1 MNEEIRELQQA
12 LKSDPSDRKAFDA
25 LADQYAAVGDWRR
38 LRWHYEKFSDHLDA
52 EEDFS
57 QLVYVLR
64 ALADAEEDPKEKA
77 AILVALGDV
86 LFEHHHNHDDGM
98 TAYQTAFATYKED
111 TLSLDRARD
120 VYRKRG
126 DYQRVLLVYNLEC
139 GVKKGTPAHHDVRV
153 RMAQVHGDFLGDRDE
168 ALSLLA
174 SVIEE
179 APEHELAQLIQQ
191 IYQAGGTVEAAV
203 LNQTREAHQRA
214 QAGEQKLAAERL
226 LQAARLERFREG
238 GGLSEAAKLGEKA
251 RDFDPDHEQVRAFLA
266 EVYQELERQDDL
278 RHLDDDVDP
287 DHQADAEDSG
297 ASEDDAPQQGSP
309 EDIDAH
315 ALAADGGELS
325 DPFSQPEPSDLA
337 AESSDFEIAE
347 KTLDDEPENLEAL
360 AVVRAQLR
368 EEGALEELA
377 ETLSKSLK
385 YLRKKDGELEVMVE
399 LANLYWQELGD
410 SENAEYYFK
419 RIKLLDAEQ
428 PDMLSFYEDY
438 YQQNGE
444 WRKLF
449 SLLNARQRES
459 KDEEESLELTAR
471 LALIAE
477 VQMESPEKAID
488 VWKTFEREFHS
499 HPQAREQLRRLYE
512 ENGKWNAL
520 VDFLKDRVRALE
532 ELSADNGQD
541 NRGAQVMLLERIAEI
556 YRDELNLDTMVINTL
571 SAIME
576 LEPDH
581 HAAFDE
587 LKDKLAEGRRW
598 NDLASLLHERAE
610 LQLTHGHRDEAL
622 ELFLQVADIWQESL
636 RNVTQALPHLER
648 ALEIQPDNAAVRAR
662 LAEIYEKRRDYESLF
677 DLKFDALE
685 QTSPA
690 ERQTHLEALLELAE
704 DRLRDAERIVKVLE
718 QLHQIRPED
727 RDIVGRLEFIH
738 RRNDDYAAL
747 AQTLETKAALAALS
761 DDADSATLRSD
772 ALREAARLYESKNN
786 DLPSATRIWQTLLDE
801 HSDDQ
806 EALGRLTDIY
816 IQSQQLDL
824 LQALYKKRNELNELC
839 QLLGVAAEAE
849 ADTAR
854 KGALY
859 RRVADIAADALED
872 REMAVDS
879 LRMLSQ
885 LLDDPRAVAAEL
897 DTHYAALGDLDGQI
911 SAAHLRLKHAE
922 DDDQRFEALR
932 DLGELARKNDD
943 APGALEWLL
952 QAATIRPGADAVLDL
967 AEDVARQSNSMG
979 LFVEHV
985 ELVADEAAQP
995 DADAD
1000 PEETAAIC
1008 VRLWRRIGRVLRDD
1022 QENHTAALGYFERL
1036 RQHDPDDLETLDALE
1051 ELYALTEQPEKRVE
1065 ALRDSIAILSAQGA
1079 ERVDLVDQLAKIA
1092 DVQRTHLGEPEA
1104 ARATYSEILDLEPNH
1119 LGALRG
1125 RRGLYRA
1132 NQQWE
1137 EVVDSLRHEIGLLAL
1152 DASDARIQAHMDL
1165 AQTLHEHLDDPREAI
1180 HYYGLILAEEPQHAG
1195 AVQAVEAL
1203 LAEPSLAREA
1213 ALMLEPIFRETDRPA
1228 QLARA
1233 LEARAAISDDRF
1245 EEAEILDEL
1254 IPLYQDKL
1262 GQTEQAFEHACRQFE
1277 LDPEREEIWLRVEQ
1291 LGAALDRW
1299 ASVEQVFASHA
1310 QESEAR
1316 TGSVSNINILRHLA
1330 AIREYQ
1336 LRQPE
1341 EALQAWEKVH
1351 AVEPTDAS
1359 VLDALERLYRQLGR
1373 DQELVDILDI
1383 RENLSDNDTTRVE
1396 ILLEIALLSQTA
1408 LDDTARA
1415 VDAYQR
1421 ILLLEQD
1428 HPEAVDAL
1436 AELYRQTEAW
1446 LELDELYVAQADL
1459 AMDPQRRRHFLLNL
1473 GKIRAEHLADS
1484 DGAADILSQLLRE
1497 DPGDAEAAA
1506 ALEAL
1511 DAHLLTQGIR
1521 KELRFDIARTLEPVY
1536 RNSAAA
1542 AKLAGVLEIQ
1552 VAHTH
1557 EHFEKIALL
1566 DELTGLYLDEL
1577 ADPAAG
1583 LDALQR
1589 AVIVDPQDAERR
1601 ARLVRVAAQ
1610 QDELQQA
1617 ADTLEDA
1624 AMQADTLSAAPIFR
1638 ELGSLYEDQLHH
1650 AERAIDAY
1658 EQALERD
1665 ETDAQSLRALERLFQ
1680 NTGAS
1685 EALAHNLRRQ
1695 VVFADSPRRIELLTR
1710 AATLFEDVLDR
1721 PEEAA
1726 LAYQE
1731 LLQEQPDSTDAFDGL
1746 ERVYRAGERWI
1757 DLSDVLRMRVDATYQ
1772 DTERIAALQRL
1783 ADVQAQRLNDRIEAV
1798 SVYREILSLDP
1809 QHHDSL
1815 DALIAFF
1822 EEDAN
1827 WQELAETLRS
1837 KLSATTPQE
1846 GEPFDALQLKLAGVL
1861 RQELFDIDAALE
1873 LYRAVFQRTD
1883 GHPEAVQAL
1892 RELLED
1898 EQFAPQITDELV
1910 AHYYAHGDFD
1920 ALIEVYQTRIALS
1933 FEPDEK
1939 ADFLEKIARVYADEL
1954 RQPERAIDAMGQAW
1968 QLAPLRQELRDSLLD
1983 LCDTAAAASDE
1994 DGQLEIWTRLAQV
2007 YEDVLSAANDPQ
2019 QRLELHLALAE
2030 LYRDRLDQ
2038 PPEVESHFREVLA
2051 LNPTQDLAYS
2061 ALESLLIHQDRWV
2074 DFIELLE
2081 HKFDVYVVEDPD
2093 EAVDILLRIASVQ
2106 EEQLDDGFSAA
2117 DTYTRVLD
2125 IQDNDPSASRALR
2138 RLYRDQQRWQDLCD
2152 HLRDAITQTHDS
2164 KAIVALKQELA
2175 DTLRQQMDNPVDA
2188 LEVYRQ
2194 ILDEQDAYPPAIAAL
2209 EQLFEDTAQPELRAD
2224 IARVIEPNLRRT
2236 EDYAGLLNV
2245 LLARADAA
2253 PAAEQAHAFLLEA
2266 AQIAESQLADAPRA
2280 AEILTQLFERAPA
2293 ERHVRTQL
2301 HRLQTQLGDWQA
2313 LSELYQHVLASNF
2326 DVDDALRVELL
2337 CEQAAIFEERLED
2350 FDEARRTYGEVL
2362 LFQVDHHQAIDAT
2375 ERLLARTESWH
2386 ELAEFYRDRADAALN
2401 PIDGRRWLE
2410 RLATLNEEIL
2420 EDLDEAIAVY
2430 GRIYDLEPGDSPIQQ
2445 TLARL
2450 YGHARRWHDLADLY
2464 RQRIAAS
2471 IDPQLTME
2479 LRFQLAGLLES
2490 DLDLI
2495 EDALQIYRDILAD
2508 NPDHP
2513 ETLRA
2518 LEGLQRDLSIRD
2530 DERAQYRPQV
2540 IDLLLEH
2547 YNEKNHWRR
2556 IADLLE
2562 EKQQLAVDLD
2572 GQVDTLAQAAELI
2585 QRSASDDT
2593 DRVRA
2598 LIKLT
2603 RAFCIDPSNENLRE
2617 RVKERAEQ
2625 LDAWEQVIPIL
2636 LQGLE
2641 STDNPEVQASLLIVI
2656 AETYAG
2662 PLEDRSSAITAYQQ
2676 AVDLN
2681 DDPRALGQLQRL
2693 YGDLELWEPLVHV
2706 LQRRLDGEF
2715 DGDTRS
2721 NLLKRIALIYD
2732 EVLDAPDDAI
2742 TAYQDLRREDPGEIS
2757 VLDALAR
2764 LYRRQAR
2771 WEDLEEVLLAS
2782 AELVDDEDTRGEL
2795 LAQLA
2800 TLQDG
2805 KLDNSVDAIS
2815 TYRAVLALRP
2825 DDQDAVR
2832 ALSRLY
2838 EGSQNWPELLDN
2850 LTLEANFVDPD
2861 DLDSL
2866 NAIDMRR
2873 AIVLM
2878 DKLSAFSD
2886 ALEPLRRILQRNPT
2900 HPDAREA
2907 LSELL
2912 EKPETRQEAAQL
2924 LQTLYRQNEEFDT
2937 LKELY
2942 EHRLTYLED
2951 PALRAEVFME
2961 LAGLHEDQFG
2971 STQMAFITL
2980 SRAFGELPTV
2990 EYIRLDLE
2998 RLSRAL
3004 GNADELAA
3012 TFEDTL
3018 EAAILDPDAELA
3030 LRQRTGAIYAEELQN
3045 YPAAIAQ
3052 YEAVLRIDEYDRT
3065 ALDALDRLY
3074 QQASRWEE
3082 LAEVLQIRLAVSDPD
3097 QLNDVRFRLGYLR
3110 EVVFQQY
3117 QEALELY
3124 RPIILE
3130 EPEHRGA
3137 LEGLSRMT
3145 GQTELL
3151 REICELLE
3159 PSYQSLQAYE
3169 ALAELYELKLDV
3181 ADSSAERAELFR
3193 RIAELQVDE
3202 LANIYAGY
3210 AYLGRALRE
3219 DPHDIDVQKR
3229 LETLAAEHDLHDQLV
3244 ALYEDIVD
3252 TLDDPVRLCELAL
3265 SAADNA
3271 LDVLEEPKRA
3281 GRLYQMVLQIEPE
3294 NFRALAAL
3302 ETIARDQ
3309 DDPIALETV
3318 LCRKV
3323 ESLFE
3328 PEARKKALLELG
3340 EVRMRLE
3347 MFDQAIAAYHEAL
3360 TLDEAD
3366 LEVLHQLV
3374 ALYEITEQYNEL
3386 VDTLERLAGYIKD
3399 IDEKRLLYVRIGQY
3413 TRHFI
3418 DAPQRSIDAYRNAD
3432 AIAPGH
3438 PEVLSAL
3445 EGLYEKTAQWPQFLE
3460 TVERQLDALEPDGK
3474 TAEHLRL
3481 YVQRARVNYTQF
3493 NQTQDAIEDYQRAF
3507 AIQKDSPLVVKALD
3521 ELYRSE
3527 ARWDDLMGLYTEQLQ
3542 FVTDEDRLLELH
3554 IEMADIQ
3561 RQHLGDEARAL
3572 ELLDMVLEIRPS
3584 NAHALDVLQR
3594 LHAQRND
3601 WGEVAGV
3608 LARKTQYASDDA
3620 AKIALTLER
3629 AELLQT
3635 RLNDPSGAEQA
3646 YVDVLALDPA
3656 HADALAQLK
3665 AIYQTRGDYRALY
3678 AILEHESLLLDDA
3691 SARIALLLEMAEL
3704 AGRKLEDP
3712 ALQVDALE
3720 KAYAAQPD
3728 NLDIVEPLLD
3738 AYISAE
3744 DFARAEPLLNEIIDT
3759 LQRDR
3764 RMADVVRFEH
3774 LKGKLAEQKGDLD
3787 AAYQAYEAA
3796 HRVDATYV
3804 PNLLS
3809 LGKLLVTTEDWDGA
3823 LKIFQ
3828 TLLLHQMSIQDSA
3841 QKVDLYYY
3849 LGRVRLQKGDA
3860 RRARDMFNRALGIDA
3875 THAPSKEALG
3885 SL

>member
-12 LKSDPSDRKAFDA
+12 LKSDPSNRKAFDS
-25 LADQYAAVGDWRR
+25 LADQYAANGDWRR

-57 QLVYVLR
+57 QLIYVLR
-64 ALADAEEDPKEKA
+64 ALADAEEDPKEKS

-86 LFEHHHNHDDGM
+86 LFEHHLNHEGGM
-98 TAYQTAFATYKED
+98 NAYQKAFDTYKED

-126 DYQRVLLVYNLEC
+126 DFQRVLLVYNLEC
-139 GVKKGTPAHHDVRV
+139 GVKKETPAHHDVRV

-174 SVIEE
+174 SVIDD
-179 APEHELAQLIQQ
+179 APEHEMARLVQE
-191 IYQAGGTVEAAV
+191 IYQAGGTVEATV
-203 LNQTREAHQRA
+203 VNQVREGHQRA
-214 QAGEQKLAAERL
+214 QAGEQQQAADSL
-226 LQAARLERFREG
+226 LQAAKLERFREG
-238 GGLSEAAKLGEKA
+238 GGLSEAAKLAEKA
-251 RDFDPDHEQVRAFLA
+251 RAFDPEHGEVRAFLT
-266 EVYQELERQDDL
+266 EVYEELERQDDL
-278 RHLDDDVDP
+278 RHIDDLPDEAHLAEVDDVNDS
-287 DHQADAEDSG
+287 ADGAEN
-297 ASEDDAPQQGSP
+297 ALKEDSP
-309 EDIDAH
+309 EDVDAD

-325 DPFSQPEPSDLA
+325 DPFSDVEEDGLA
-337 AESSDFEIAE
+337 AESSDYEIAE
-347 KTLDDEPENLEAL
+347 KTLGDEPENLEAL
-360 AVVRAQLR
+360 GVVRAQLR
-368 EEGALEELA
+368 EKGALEELA
-377 ETLSKSLK
+377 GVLSKSLK

-449 SLLNARQRES
+449 SLLNSRQRES
-459 KDEEESLELTAR
+459 KNEEESLELSAR

-488 VWKTFEREFHS
+488 VWKNFEREFHS

-541 NRGAQVMLLERIAEI
+541 NRGAQVLLLERIADI

-587 LKDKLAEGRRW
+587 LKNKLAEGRRW
-598 NDLASLLHERAE
+598 NDLANLLQERAE
-610 LQLTHGHRDEAL
+610 LQLTHEHREEAL
-622 ELFLQVADIWQESL
+622 DLFLQVADIWQESL

-648 ALEIQPDNAAVRAR
+648 ALEIQPANAAVRAR

-677 DLKFDALE
+677 DLKFGALE

-690 ERQTHLEALLELAE
+690 EREVHLEELLELAE
-704 DRLRDAERIVKVLE
+704 DRLRDPERIVKVLD
-718 QLHQIRPED
+718 QLRQIRPED
-727 RDIVGRLEFIH
+727 AEIVGRLEFIH
-738 RRNDDYAAL
+738 RRNDDFTEL
-747 AQTLETKAALAALS
+747 AKTLETKAALAALS
-761 DDADSATLRSD
+761 DEADSATLRSD

-786 DLPSATRIWQTLLDE
+786 DPLNATRIWQTLLDE

-806 EALGRLTDIY
+806 EALSRLTDIH
-816 IQSQQLDL
+816 IQSEDLDS
-824 LQALYKKRNELNELC
+824 LQEIYDKRNELNELC
-839 QLLGVAAEAE
+839 HLLTVAAEAE
-849 ADTAR
+849 SEGAR
-854 KGALY
+854 KSTLY
-859 RRVADIAADALED
+859 RRVADIATDPLGD
-872 REMAVDS
+872 HPMAVES

-885 LLDDPRAVAAEL
+885 LLDDPRAIAAEL
-897 DTHYAALGDLDGQI
+897 DAHYRALGDLDGQI

-922 DDDQRFEALR
+922 DDAQRFEALQL
-932 DLGELARKNDD
+932 LGELARENDD

-952 QAATIRPGADAVLDL
+952 QAATIRPGADAVLDQ

-979 LFVEHV
+979 LFVEHI

-995 DADAD
+995 SEDADAQESAD
-1000 PEETAAIC
+1000 IC
-1008 VRLWRRIGRVLRDD
+1008 ARLWRRIGRVLRDD
-1022 QENHTAALGYFERL
+1022 QENHSAALGYFERL
-1036 RQHDPDDLETLDALE
+1036 RQQEPDDLETLDALE
-1051 ELYALTEQPEKRVE
+1051 ELYALTEQPEKRIE
-1065 ALRDSIAILSAQGA
+1065 ALRDSIDILSSQGA

-1092 DVQRTHLGEPEA
+1092 DVQRTHLGESDA
-1104 ARATYSEILDLEPNH
+1104 ARSTYTEILDLEPDH

-1125 RRGLYRA
+1125 RRGLHRA
-1132 NQQWE
+1132 NQQWD

-1152 DASDARIQAHMDL
+1152 DASDARIESQMEL
-1165 AQTLHEHLDDPREAI
+1165 ADTLREHLDDPREAI
-1180 HYYGLILAEEPQHAG
+1180 HYYGLVLAEEPQHAG
-1195 AVQAVEAL
+1195 AVAAVEAL
-1203 LAEPSLAREA
+1203 LAEPTLAREA

-1254 IPLYQDKL
+1254 IPLYKDKL

-1291 LGAALDRW
+1291 LGAALNRW
-1299 ASVEQVFASHA
+1299 ATVEQVFSSHA
-1310 QESEAR
+1310 QESEER

-1341 EALQAWEKVH
+1341 EALQAWKKVH
-1351 AVEPTDAS
+1351 AAEPTEAS
-1359 VLDALERLYRQLGR
+1359 VIDALERLYRQLGR
-1373 DQELVDILDI
+1373 EEDLVDILDI
-1383 RENLSDNDTTRVE
+1383 RENLSDNDTTRIE
-1396 ILLEIALLSQTA
+1396 ILLEVALLSETA
-1408 LDDTARA
+1408 LDDTSRA
-1415 VDAYQR
+1415 ADAYRR

-1428 HPEAVDAL
+1428 HHEAVDAL
-1436 AELYRQTEAW
+1436 ARLYRETEVW
-1446 LELDELYVAQADL
+1446 LDLDELYVAQADL
-1459 AMDPQRRRHFLLNL
+1459 AMDPDRRRHFLLNL
-1473 GKIRAEHLADS
+1473 GKIRAEYLADS

-1497 DPGDAEAAA
+1497 DPSDSEAAA

-1511 DAHLLTQGIR
+1511 DAHLLSQGIR

-1536 RNSAAA
+1536 RNDAAV

-1557 EHFEKIALL
+1557 ELFEKIALL
-1566 DELTGLYLDEL
+1566 DELAGLYLDEI
-1577 ADPAAG
+1577 DDSAAG

-1589 AVIVDPQDAERR
+1589 AVIADPEDAERR
-1601 ARLVRVAAQ
+1601 ARLLSVAAEQ
-1610 QDELQQA
+1610 GELEQV

-1624 AMQADTLSAAPIFR
+1624 AMQADALSSAPIFR
-1638 ELGSLYEDQLHH
+1638 ELGSLYEDQLHQS
-1650 AERAIDAY
+1650 ERAIDAY
-1658 EQALERD
+1658 ERALERD

-1680 NTGAS
+1680 NTGDS

-1695 VVFADSPRRIELLTR
+1695 VSLADSERRTELLTR

-1721 PEEAA
+1721 PADAA
-1726 LAYQE
+1726 LAYQD

-1746 ERVYRAGERWI
+1746 ERVYGAGERWI

-1783 ADVQAQRLNDRIEAV
+1783 ADVHAERLNDRHEAV
-1798 SVYREILSLDP
+1798 SVHREILSLDP
-1809 QHHDSL
+1809 QRHGSL
-1815 DALIAFF
+1815 DALIGFF

-1827 WQELAETLRS
+1827 WQELAEILRS
-1837 KLSATTPQE
+1837 KLAATTPQE
-1846 GEPFDALQLKLAGVL
+1846 GEEFDALQLKLAGVL
-1861 RQELFDIDAALE
+1861 RQELFDIDGALE

-1883 GHPEAVQAL
+1883 GHPQAVAAL

-1898 EQFAPQITDELV
+1898 EQYAPQVTDELV
-1910 AHYYAHGDFD
+1910 AHYYAHQGFD
-1920 ALIEVYQTRIALS
+1920 ALIEVYETRIALS
-1933 FEPDEK
+1933 FEPGEK
-1939 ADFLEKIARVYADEL
+1939 AEFMQKIARVYADEL
-1954 RQPERAIDAMGQAW
+1954 RQPERAIDAMGEAW
-1968 QLAPLRQELRDSLLD
+1968 QLAPLRADLRDSLLD

-1994 DGQLEIWTRLAQV
+1994 DGELEIWTRLGEV
-2007 YEDVLSAANDPQ
+2007 YEDVLAAANDPE
-2019 QRLELHLALAE
+2019 QRLDLHLALAE

-2038 PPEVESHFREVLA
+2038 APQVESHFREVLA
-2051 LNPTQDLAYS
+2051 LNPSHDLAYS

-2081 HKFDVYVVEDPD
+2081 RKFDVYVDEDPD
-2093 EAVDILLRIASVQ
+2093 EAVDILLRIAGVQ

-2117 DTYTRVLD
+2117 ETYRRVLD
-2125 IQDNDPSASRALR
+2125 IQENDPSASRALS
-2138 RLYRDQQRWQDLCD
+2138 RLYRAQERWQDLCD
-2152 HLRDAITQTHDS
+2152 HLRDAISQSHDGDE
-2164 KAIVALKQELA
+2164 IVALKQDLA
-2175 DTLRQQMDNPVDA
+2175 DTLREQMDNPVDA
-2188 LEVYRQ
+2188 LEVYRE
-2194 ILDEQDAYPPAIAAL
+2194 ILDEQDANPAALAAL
-2209 EQLFEDTAQPELRAD
+2209 EALFEDTAQPELRAD
-2224 IARVIEPNLRRT
+2224 IARVIEPNYRRT
-2236 EDYAGLLNV
+2236 EDHARLV
-2245 LLARADAA
+2245 DMLLARADAVT
-2253 PAAEQAHAFLLEA
+2253 AAEQAHPFLLEA
-2266 AQIAESQLADAPRA
+2266 AHIAEAQLADAPRS
-2280 AEILTQLFERAPA
+2280 AEILTRLFERAPN

-2313 LSELYQHVLASNF
+2313 LSELYQDVLASNF

-2350 FDEARRTYGEVL
+2350 FDEARRTYAEVL
-2362 LFQVDHHQAIDAT
+2362 LFQVDHHLAIDAT
-2375 ERLLARTESWH
+2375 ERLLARTENWQD
-2386 ELAEFYRDRADAALN
+2386 LAEFYRDRADAALN
-2401 PIDGRRWLE
+2401 PLDGRRWLE

-2420 EDLDEAIAVY
+2420 DELDEAIAVY

-2562 EKQQLAVDLD
+2562 EKEQLAVDVD

-2598 LIKLT
+2598 LVKLT

-2617 RVKERAEQ
+2617 RVKERAER

-2641 STDNPEVQASLLIVI
+2641 STDNPEVQASLLITI

-2662 PLEDRSSAITAYQQ
+2662 PLEDRGSAITAYQQ

-2721 NLLKRIALIYD
+2721 NLLKRIAMIYD

-2742 TAYQDLRREDPGEIS
+2742 IAYEDLRSEDPGEIS

-2771 WEDLEEVLLAS
+2771 WADLEEALLAS
-2782 AELVDDEDTRGEL
+2782 SEIVEDEDKRGEL

-2805 KLDNSVDAIS
+2805 KLDNSVDAIA

-2838 EGSQNWPELLDN
+2838 EGSHNWPELLDN

-2861 DLDSL
+2861 DLEGL

-2878 DKLSAFSD
+2878 DKLNAFSD
-2886 ALEPLRRILQRNPT
+2886 ALEPLRRILQRDPANL
-2900 HPDAREA
+2900 DAREA
-2907 LSELL
+2907 VSELL
-2912 EKPETRQEAAQL
+2912 EKPEIRQQAAQL
-2924 LQTLYRQNEEFDT
+2924 LQTIYRECEEFET
-2937 LKELY
+2937 LKDLY
-2942 EHRLTYLED
+2942 ERRLTYLED
-2951 PALRAEVFME
+2951 PALRAEVFMD

-3004 GNADELAA
+3004 NNADRKSTEL
-3012 TFEDTL
+3012 EDTL
-3018 EAAILDPDAELA
+3018 EAAVLDPDAELA
-3030 LRQRTGAIYAEELQN
+3030 LRQRTGAIYAEELQD

-3052 YEAVLRIDEYDRT
+3052 FEAVLRIDEYDRP

-3097 QLNDVRFRLGYLR
+3097 QLNDVRFRLAYLR

-3145 GQTELL
+3145 GETDLL

-3159 PSYQSLQAYE
+3159 PSYKSLEAYE
-3169 ALAELYELKLDV
+3169 ALAELYELKLEV

-3193 RIAELQVDE
+3193 RIAELQVNE
-3202 LANIYAGY
+3202 LENIYAGY

-3229 LETLAAEHDLHDQLV
+3229 LESLAAEHDLQDQLV
-3244 ALYEDIVD
+3244 ALYEDIV
-3252 TLDDPVRLCELAL
+3252 
-3265 SAADNA
+3265 
-3271 LDVLEEPKRA
+3271 
-3281 GRLYQMVLQIEPE
+3281 
-3294 NFRALAAL
+3294 
-3302 ETIARDQ
+3302 
-3309 DDPIALETV
+3309 
-3318 LCRKV
+3318 
-3323 ESLFE
+3323 
-3328 PEARKKALLELG
+3328 
-3340 EVRMRLE
+3340 
-3347 MFDQAIAAYHEAL
+3347 
-3360 TLDEAD
+3360 
-3366 LEVLHQLV
+3366 
-3374 ALYEITEQYNEL
+3374 
-3386 VDTLERLAGYIKD
+3386 
-3399 IDEKRLLYVRIGQY
+3399 
-3413 TRHFI
+3413 
-3418 DAPQRSIDAYRNAD
+3418 
-3432 AIAPGH
+3432 
-3438 PEVLSAL
+3438 
-3445 EGLYEKTAQWPQFLE
+3445 
-3460 TVERQLDALEPDGK
+3460 
-3474 TAEHLRL
+3474 
-3481 YVQRARVNYTQF
+3481 
-3493 NQTQDAIEDYQRAF
+3493 
-3507 AIQKDSPLVVKALD
+3507 
-3521 ELYRSE
+3521 RSE
-3527 ARWDDLMGLYTEQLQ
+3527 EHTSELQ
-3542 FVTDEDRLLELH
+3542 SRP
-3554 IEMADIQ
+3554 
-3561 RQHLGDEARAL
+3561 HL
-3572 ELLDMVLEIRPS
+3572 V
-3584 NAHALDVLQR
+3584 
-3594 LHAQRND
+3594 
-3601 WGEVAGV
+3601 
-3608 LARKTQYASDDA
+3608 
-3620 AKIALTLER
+3620 
-3629 AELLQT
+3629 
-3635 RLNDPSGAEQA
+3635 
-3646 YVDVLALDPA
+3646 
-3656 HADALAQLK
+3656 
-3665 AIYQTRGDYRALY
+3665 
-3678 AILEHESLLLDDA
+3678 
-3691 SARIALLLEMAEL
+3691 
-3704 AGRKLEDP
+3704 
-3712 ALQVDALE
+3712 
-3720 KAYAAQPD
+3720 
-3728 NLDIVEPLLD
+3728 
-3738 AYISAE
+3738 
-3744 DFARAEPLLNEIIDT
+3744 
-3759 LQRDR
+3759 
-3764 RMADVVRFEH
+3764 
-3774 LKGKLAEQKGDLD
+3774 
-3787 AAYQAYEAA
+3787 
-3796 HRVDATYV
+3796 
-3804 PNLLS
+3804 
-3809 LGKLLVTTEDWDGA
+3809 
-3823 LKIFQ
+3823 
-3828 TLLLHQMSIQDSA
+3828 
-3841 QKVDLYYY
+3841 
-3849 LGRVRLQKGDA
+3849 
-3860 RRARDMFNRALGIDA
+3860 
-3875 THAPSKEALG
+3875 
-3885 SL
+3885 

>member
-1 MNEEIRELQQA
+1 ME
-12 LKSDPSDRKAFDA
+12 
-25 LADQYAAVGDWRR
+25 LAD
-38 LRWHYEKFSDHLDA
+38 
-52 EEDFS
+52 
-57 QLVYVLR
+57 
-64 ALADAEEDPKEKA
+64 
-77 AILVALGDV
+77 
-86 LFEHHHNHDDGM
+86 
-98 TAYQTAFATYKED
+98 
-111 TLSLDRARD
+111 
-120 VYRKRG
+120 
-126 DYQRVLLVYNLEC
+126 
-139 GVKKGTPAHHDVRV
+139 
-153 RMAQVHGDFLGDRDE
+153 
-168 ALSLLA
+168 
-174 SVIEE
+174 
-179 APEHELAQLIQQ
+179 
-191 IYQAGGTVEAAV
+191 
-203 LNQTREAHQRA
+203 
-214 QAGEQKLAAERL
+214 
-226 LQAARLERFREG
+226 
-238 GGLSEAAKLGEKA
+238 
-251 RDFDPDHEQVRAFLA
+251 
-266 EVYQELERQDDL
+266 
-278 RHLDDDVDP
+278 
-287 DHQADAEDSG
+287 
-297 ASEDDAPQQGSP
+297 
-309 EDIDAH
+309 
-315 ALAADGGELS
+315 
-325 DPFSQPEPSDLA
+325 
-337 AESSDFEIAE
+337 
-347 KTLDDEPENLEAL
+347 
-360 AVVRAQLR
+360 
-368 EEGALEELA
+368 
-377 ETLSKSLK
+377 
-385 YLRKKDGELEVMVE
+385 
-399 LANLYWQELGD
+399 
-410 SENAEYYFK
+410 
-419 RIKLLDAEQ
+419 
-428 PDMLSFYEDY
+428 
-438 YQQNGE
+438 
-444 WRKLF
+444 
-449 SLLNARQRES
+449 
-459 KDEEESLELTAR
+459 
-471 LALIAE
+471 
-477 VQMESPEKAID
+477 
-488 VWKTFEREFHS
+488 
-499 HPQAREQLRRLYE
+499 
-512 ENGKWNAL
+512 
-520 VDFLKDRVRALE
+520 
-532 ELSADNGQD
+532 
-541 NRGAQVMLLERIAEI
+541 
-556 YRDELNLDTMVINTL
+556 
-571 SAIME
+571 
-576 LEPDH
+576 
-581 HAAFDE
+581 
-587 LKDKLAEGRRW
+587 
-598 NDLASLLHERAE
+598 
-610 LQLTHGHRDEAL
+610 
-622 ELFLQVADIWQESL
+622 
-636 RNVTQALPHLER
+636 
-648 ALEIQPDNAAVRAR
+648 
-662 LAEIYEKRRDYESLF
+662 
-677 DLKFDALE
+677 
-685 QTSPA
+685 
-690 ERQTHLEALLELAE
+690 
-704 DRLRDAERIVKVLE
+704 
-718 QLHQIRPED
+718 
-727 RDIVGRLEFIH
+727 
-738 RRNDDYAAL
+738 
-747 AQTLETKAALAALS
+747 
-761 DDADSATLRSD
+761 TLR
-772 ALREAARLYESKNN
+772 
-786 DLPSATRIWQTLLDE
+786 
-801 HSDDQ
+801 
-806 EALGRLTDIY
+806 
-816 IQSQQLDL
+816 
-824 LQALYKKRNELNELC
+824 
-839 QLLGVAAEAE
+839 
-849 ADTAR
+849 
-854 KGALY
+854 
-859 RRVADIAADALED
+859 
-872 REMAVDS
+872 
-879 LRMLSQ
+879 
-885 LLDDPRAVAAEL
+885 
-897 DTHYAALGDLDGQI
+897 
-911 SAAHLRLKHAE
+911 
-922 DDDQRFEALR
+922 
-932 DLGELARKNDD
+932 
-943 APGALEWLL
+943 
-952 QAATIRPGADAVLDL
+952 
-967 AEDVARQSNSMG
+967 
-979 LFVEHV
+979 
-985 ELVADEAAQP
+985 
-995 DADAD
+995 
-1000 PEETAAIC
+1000 
-1008 VRLWRRIGRVLRDD
+1008 
-1022 QENHTAALGYFERL
+1022 
-1036 RQHDPDDLETLDALE
+1036 
-1051 ELYALTEQPEKRVE
+1051 
-1065 ALRDSIAILSAQGA
+1065 
-1079 ERVDLVDQLAKIA
+1079 
-1092 DVQRTHLGEPEA
+1092 
-1104 ARATYSEILDLEPNH
+1104 
-1119 LGALRG
+1119 
-1125 RRGLYRA
+1125 
-1132 NQQWE
+1132 
-1137 EVVDSLRHEIGLLAL
+1137 
-1152 DASDARIQAHMDL
+1152 
-1165 AQTLHEHLDDPREAI
+1165 EHLDDPREAI
-1180 HYYGLILAEEPQHAG
+1180 HYYGLVLAEEPQHAG
-1195 AVQAVEAL
+1195 AVAAVEAL
-1203 LAEPSLAREA
+1203 LAEPTLAREA

-1254 IPLYQDKL
+1254 IPLYKDKL

-1291 LGAALDRW
+1291 LGAALNRW
-1299 ASVEQVFASHA
+1299 ATVEQVFSSHA
-1310 QESEAR
+1310 QESEER

-1336 LRQPE
+1336 LRQPD
-1341 EALQAWEKVH
+1341 EALQAWKRVH
-1351 AVEPTDAS
+1351 AAETTEVS
-1359 VLDALERLYRQLGR
+1359 VIDALERLYRQLGR
-1373 DQELVDILDI
+1373 EEDLVDILDI
-1383 RENLSDNDTTRVE
+1383 RENLSDNDTTRIE
-1396 ILLEIALLSQTA
+1396 ILLEVALLSETA
-1408 LDDTARA
+1408 LDDTSRA
-1415 VDAYQR
+1415 ADAYR
-1421 ILLLEQD
+1421 RTLLLEQD
-1428 HPEAVDAL
+1428 HHEAVDAL
-1436 AELYRQTEAW
+1436 ARLYRETEVW
-1446 LELDELYVAQADL
+1446 LDLDELYVAQADL
-1459 AMDPQRRRHFLLNL
+1459 AMDPDRRRHFLLNL
-1473 GKIRAEHLADS
+1473 GKIRAEYLADS

-1497 DPGDAEAAA
+1497 DPSDSEAAA

-1511 DAHLLTQGIR
+1511 DAHLLSQGIR

-1536 RNSAAA
+1536 RNDAAV

-1557 EHFEKIALL
+1557 ELFEKIALL
-1566 DELTGLYLDEL
+1566 DELAGLYLDEIG
-1577 ADPAAG
+1577 DSAAG

-1589 AVIVDPQDAERR
+1589 AVITDPEDAERR
-1601 ARLVRVAAQ
+1601 ARLLSVAGEQ
-1610 QDELQQA
+1610 GELELA

-1624 AMQADTLSAAPIFR
+1624 AMQADALSSAPIFR
-1638 ELGSLYEDQLHH
+1638 ELGSLYEDQLHQS
-1650 AERAIDAY
+1650 ERAIDAY
-1658 EQALERD
+1658 KRALERD
-1665 ETDAQSLRALERLFQ
+1665 ETDAESLRALERLFQ
-1680 NTGAS
+1680 NTGDS

-1695 VVFADSPRRIELLTR
+1695 VSFADSERRTELLTR

-1721 PEEAA
+1721 PADAA
-1726 LAYQE
+1726 LAYQD

-1746 ERVYRAGERWI
+1746 ERVYGAGERWI

-1783 ADVQAQRLNDRIEAV
+1783 ADVHAERLNDRHEAV
-1798 SVYREILSLDP
+1798 SVHREILSLDP
-1809 QHHDSL
+1809 QRHGSL
-1815 DALIAFF
+1815 DALIGFF

-1827 WQELAETLRS
+1827 WQELAEILRS
-1837 KLSATTPQE
+1837 KLAATTPQE
-1846 GEPFDALQLKLAGVL
+1846 GEEFDALQLKLAGVL
-1861 RQELFDIDAALE
+1861 RQELFDIDGALE

-1883 GHPEAVQAL
+1883 GHPQAVAAL

-1898 EQFAPQITDELV
+1898 EQYAPQVTDELV
-1910 AHYYAHGDFD
+1910 AHYYAHQGFD
-1920 ALIEVYQTRIALS
+1920 ALIEVYETRIALS
-1933 FEPDEK
+1933 FEPGEK
-1939 ADFLEKIARVYADEL
+1939 AEFMQKIARVYADEL
-1954 RQPERAIDAMGQAW
+1954 RQPERAIDAMGEAW
-1968 QLAPLRQELRDSLLD
+1968 QLAPLRADLRDSLLD

-1994 DGQLEIWTRLAQV
+1994 DGELEIWTRLGEV
-2007 YEDVLSAANDPQ
+2007 YEDVLAAANDPE
-2019 QRLELHLALAE
+2019 QRLDLHLALAE

-2038 PPEVESHFREVLA
+2038 APQVESHFREVLA
-2051 LNPTQDLAYS
+2051 LNPSHDLAYS

-2081 HKFDVYVVEDPD
+2081 RKFDVYVDEDPD
-2093 EAVDILLRIASVQ
+2093 EAVDILLRIAGVQ

-2117 DTYTRVLD
+2117 ETYARVLD
-2125 IQDNDPSASRALR
+2125 IQENDASASRALR
-2138 RLYRDQQRWQDLCD
+2138 RLYRAQERWQDLCD
-2152 HLRDAITQTHDS
+2152 HLREAISQTHDGDE
-2164 KAIVALKQELA
+2164 IVALKQDLA
-2175 DTLRQQMDNPVDA
+2175 DTLREQMDNPVDA

-2194 ILDEQDAYPPAIAAL
+2194 ILDEQDANPAALAAL
-2209 EQLFEDTAQPELRAD
+2209 EQLFKDTAQPDLRAD
-2224 IARVIEPNLRRT
+2224 IARVIEPNYRRT
-2236 EDYAGLLNV
+2236 EDHARLVDV
-2245 LLARADAA
+2245 LLARAEAA
-2253 PAAEQAHAFLLEA
+2253 PAAEQAHPFLLEA
-2266 AQIAESQLADAPRA
+2266 AHIAESQLADATRS
-2280 AEILTQLFERAPA
+2280 AEILTQLFERAPH

-2313 LSELYQHVLASNF
+2313 LSELYQDVLASNF

-2350 FDEARRTYGEVL
+2350 FDEARRTYAEVL
-2362 LFQVDHHQAIDAT
+2362 LFQVDHHLAIDAT
-2375 ERLLARTESWH
+2375 ERLLARTENWQD
-2386 ELAEFYRDRADAALN
+2386 LAEFYRDRADAALN
-2401 PIDGRRWLE
+2401 PLDGRRWLE

-2420 EDLDEAIAVY
+2420 DELDEAIAVY

-2562 EKQQLAVDLD
+2562 EKEQLAVDVD

-2598 LIKLT
+2598 LVKLT

-2617 RVKERAEQ
+2617 RVKERAER

-2641 STDNPEVQASLLIVI
+2641 STDNPEVQASLLITI

-2662 PLEDRSSAITAYQQ
+2662 PLEDRGSAITAYQQ

-2721 NLLKRIALIYD
+2721 NLLKRIAMIYD

-2742 TAYQDLRREDPGEIS
+2742 IAYEDLRSEDPGEIS

-2771 WEDLEEVLLAS
+2771 WADLEEALLAS
-2782 AELVDDEDTRGEL
+2782 SEIVEDEDKRGEL

-2805 KLDNSVDAIS
+2805 KLDNSVDAIA

-2861 DLDSL
+2861 DLEGL

-2878 DKLSAFSD
+2878 DKLNAFSD
-2886 ALEPLRRILQRNPT
+2886 ALEPLRRILQRDPANL
-2900 HPDAREA
+2900 DAREA
-2907 LSELL
+2907 VRELL
-2912 EKPETRQEAAQL
+2912 EKPEIRQDAAQL
-2924 LQTLYRQNEEFDT
+2924 LQTIYREGEEFET
-2937 LKELY
+2937 LKDLY
-2942 EHRLTYLED
+2942 EQRLTYLED

-2961 LAGLHEDQFG
+2961 LAALHEDQFG

-2980 SRAFGELPTV
+2980 SRAFGELPTF
-2990 EYIRLDLE
+2990 EFIRLDLE

-3018 EAAILDPDAELA
+3018 EAAMLDPDAELA
-3030 LRQRTGAIYAEELQN
+3030 LRQRTGAIYAEELQD

-3052 YEAVLRIDEYDRT
+3052 FEAVLRIDEYDRP

-3097 QLNDVRFRLGYLR
+3097 QLNDVRFRLAYLR

-3145 GQTELL
+3145 GETDLL

-3159 PSYQSLQAYE
+3159 PSYKSLEAYE
-3169 ALAELYELKLDV
+3169 ALAELYELKLEV

-3193 RIAELQVDE
+3193 RIAELQVNE
-3202 LANIYAGY
+3202 LENIYAGY

-3229 LETLAAEHDLHDQLV
+3229 LESLAAEHDLQDQLV

-3265 SAADNA
+3265 DAADNA

-3281 GRLYQMVLQIEPE
+3281 GRLYKIVLQIEPE
-3294 NFRALAAL
+3294 NFRALTAL
-3302 ETIARDQ
+3302 ETIARNQ

-3328 PEARKKALLELG
+3328 PDARKKALLELG

-3347 MFDQAIAAYHEAL
+3347 MFDEAIDAYHEAL

-3386 VDTLERLAGYIKD
+3386 VGTLERLAGYIKD

-3418 DAPQRSIDAYRNAD
+3418 DSPERSIDAYRNAD
-3432 AIAPGH
+3432 AIAPGR

-3445 EGLYEKTAQWPQFLE
+3445 EGLYEKTEQWPQFLE
-3460 TVERQLDALEPDGK
+3460 TVERQIDALKPDGK
-3474 TAEHLRL
+3474 TDEHLRL

-3527 ARWDDLMGLYTEQLQ
+3527 ARWDDLIGLYTEQLQ
-3542 FVTDEDRLLELH
+3542 FVADEERLLELH

-3561 RQHLGDEARAL
+3561 RQYLDDEARAL

-3584 NAHALDVLQR
+3584 NAHALDVLQSV
-3594 LHAQRND
+3594 HAQRAD
-3601 WGEVAGV
+3601 WAQVVGV
-3608 LARKTQYASDDA
+3608 LARKSQYAGDEA

-3635 RLNDPSGAEQA
+3635 RLNDPSAAEQA
-3646 YVDVLALDPA
+3646 YVEILEIAPA
-3656 HADALAQLK
+3656 HPEALVNLK
-3665 AIYQTRGDYRALY
+3665 AIYQANGDYRPLY
-3678 AILEHESLLLDDA
+3678 AILEHESLLVEDA
-3691 SARIALLLEMAEL
+3691 PARIALLLEMAEL
-3704 AGRKLEDP
+3704 AGRKLDDP
-3712 ALQVDALE
+3712 ALRVDALE

-3764 RMADVVRFEH
+3764 RMSDVVRFEH

-3860 RRARDMFNRALGIDA
+3860 RRAKDMFNRALGIDA
-3875 THAPSKEALG
+3875 AHAPSKEALD